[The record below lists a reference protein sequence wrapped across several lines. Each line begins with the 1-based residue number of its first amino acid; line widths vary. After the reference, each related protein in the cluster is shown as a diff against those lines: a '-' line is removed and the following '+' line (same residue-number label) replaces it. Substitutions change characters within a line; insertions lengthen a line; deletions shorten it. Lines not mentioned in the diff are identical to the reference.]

1 MSEQDTTAE
10 VMLWGTRIGAVTWVA
25 EQGLGYFQYDQDF
38 LGFAIDVAPL
48 KMPLQEEPFV
58 FRSLS
63 RTTFK
68 GLPGMLADVLP
79 DKFGNRLIDAWLA
92 QQSRRP
98 ESFNPV
104 ERLCYVGT
112 RGMGALEFKPSLL
125 EARKEPKRVEL
136 AQLILLANIVLDERT
151 DLVGK
156 FNGVDDHAALEEILR
171 VGTSAGG
178 ARAKAVLAWNPV
190 TEEFRS
196 GQIEAGQGFEHWLLK
211 FDGVS
216 NNKDKE
222 LADPLGFGLIEYVYY
237 ELAREAGIKMMP
249 CRVHHEGGRSHFM
262 TKRFDRI
269 FDSAGEQDKLH
280 MQSLCAMQHYDF
292 NDPTGYSYEQAL
304 LTINDLGLDNQAR
317 EQQFR
322 RAVFNVVA
330 RNQDDHVKNIAFLMR
345 RNGDWSLAP
354 AYDMTYSY
362 NPSGDWTSNHQMS
375 LNGKRSDFVQDDM
388 IALAKVAGIKSK
400 KAKSIVVEVVDA
412 VKAWPKRAAQNGVHP
427 DRIQQIAK
435 AHRTTLSEPR
445 H

>member
-10 VMLWGTRIGAVTWVA
+10 VMLWGTRIGAVTWVG

-38 LGFAIDVAPL
+38 LSFAIDVAPL

-92 QQSRRP
+92 QQSRQP

-136 AQLILLANIVLDERT
+136 AQLIRLANIVLDERT

-156 FNGVDDHAALEEILR
+156 FDGVDDHAALEEILR

-196 GQIEAGQGFEHWLLK
+196 GQIKAGQGFEHWLLK

-237 ELAREAGIKMMP
+237 ELTRDAGIKMMP

-269 FDSAGEQDKLH
+269 VDSAGEQDKLH

-304 LTINDLGLDNQAR
+304 LTINDLGLDHEAR

-330 RNQDDHVKNIAFLMR
+330 RNQDDHVKNIAFLMG

-400 KAKSIVVEVVDA
+400 KAKSIVAEVVDA

-435 AHRTTLSEPR
+435 AHRITLSEPR
-445 H
+445 L